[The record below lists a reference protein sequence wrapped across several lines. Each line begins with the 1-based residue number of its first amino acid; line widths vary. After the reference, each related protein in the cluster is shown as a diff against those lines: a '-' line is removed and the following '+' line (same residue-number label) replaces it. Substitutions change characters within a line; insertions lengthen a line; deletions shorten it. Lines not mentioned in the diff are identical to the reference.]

1 MAIAFIANALGA
13 TNSTTSFSITLP
25 TTAAG
30 DILICEFSHRGTGNG
45 TIGGTSVTI
54 GGLTWTLKHS
64 QLFGASAFSGKTYWT
79 RATGDHAGQTV
90 TGASLTNSCAA
101 ILTQYRGALAAGDPL
116 ADATIVGEQNA
127 SGNET
132 QAQIVTATD
141 GAMVVLVVVNSPD
154 LAVATQAC
162 TSPGTLTERA
172 ERLSTGGTDA
182 SIAHASE
189 VKTTAGGTGAFTWTQ
204 TNAASGSWAYAIK
217 PANVITIK
225 NAFSS
230 EVGTVSIIED
240 ETDHTWIGLDVA
252 CTGIQTVFATGL
264 SPVTTPA
271 NGQYSFSPIPL
282 ELRAGLRGPSWQ
294 PIGSFGMGY
303 RQNGGGVI
311 PAVTSG
317 FDFPSNSGIDN
328 NASVRF
334 RFTGAALIPIYGTS
348 GAGVTYLWKYRP
360 RQQTGYYT
368 CFFWGNDDGAGS
380 PDTFT
385 WDSGQGGS
393 YYGAHPFPADGTG
406 FDTNH
411 LWEIAVEN
419 TDETD
424 TEPVVKDVWYSQ
436 AVRAWGAP
444 GVAKQHEYY
453 WNLPE
458 LVTAKVTYT
467 TISTTWGDSGPPAPA
482 LTFAD
487 APWNPSAERASGVM
501 RGWQIYNSLL
511 TTAQINILEAQETDA
526 DVLAAIIANSI
537 PGLWY
542 LNMNPVDV
550 NDISDKSGAG
560 HHPTWWNAN
569 RPTHWTG

>member
-1 MAIAFIANALGA
+1 MAISFIANALGG
-13 TNSTTSFSITLP
+13 TTTTTSFSITLP
-25 TTAAG
+25 ATAAG
-30 DILICEFSHRGTGNG
+30 DIIILEFCHRGTGNG
-45 TIGGTSVTI
+45 TIGGTYT
-54 GGLTWTLKHS
+54 GPAFALKHS
-64 QLFGASAFSGKTYWT
+64 QLFATSAFSGKTYYS
-79 RATGDHAGQTV
+79 RATGNHSGQTV
-90 TGASLTNSCAA
+90 TGSGLTNSCAA
-101 ILTQYRGALAAGDPL
+101 ILTVYRGALASGDPL
-116 ADATIVGEQNA
+116 AGRPGVGGGNA
-127 SGNET
+127 AGNET
-132 QAQIVTATD
+132 QAQITTATD
-141 GAMVVLVVVNSPD
+141 GSWVVLVVVHSPD

-162 TSPGTLTERA
+162 TSPGALTERA

-182 SIAHASE
+182 SVAHASAE
-189 VKTTAGGTGAFTWTQ
+189 KATAGATGALTWTQ

-217 PANVITIK
+217 PANVITTK
-225 NAFSS
+225 NACSS
-230 EVGTVSIIED
+230 EVGTVSLVED
-240 ETDHTWIGLDVA
+240 ETDHDWIGLDVS
-252 CTGIQTVFATGL
+252 CTGVQTVFATGL
-264 SPVTTPA
+264 DPVTTPLTDRLTF
-271 NGQYSFSPIPL
+271 SSPIAL
-282 ELRAGLRGPSWQ
+282 ELRAGLRGSAWQ
-294 PIGSFGMGY
+294 PIGTFEMGY
-303 RQNGGGVI
+303 RQSGGGII
-311 PAVTSG
+311 PSATTG
-317 FDFPSNSGIDN
+317 FDFPSNIGIDN

-368 CFFWGNDDGAGS
+368 CFFLGNDDGAGS

-526 DVLAAIIANSI
+526 DVLAAIIANSV